1 VCATTVVESTA
12 VPEPVTHEAQTE
24 FVESQA
30 NPVRQSPPVSG
41 FKPQDKTLVVP
52 TVQSPQLA
60 TIPVYVKDAEFAPV
74 AQLTQTVFV
83 TSHS

>member
-1 VCATTVVESTA
+1 VVESTA

-30 NPVRQSPPVSG
+30 NPVRQSPPVSRL
-41 FKPQDKTLVVP
+41 PQDKTLVVP